1 MMPAHSTATSTVT
14 TWHGHACEPL
24 TGAQG
29 RKAGVATPC
38 VARLW
43 PLSPEGHHD
52 CVASLLR
59 VSLFWQAPQVPLIRM
74 GSGYNRKLAYRLPTS
89 SSTFPPTV
97 LAVHKPSLAQHAHVF
112 GLSSFYVPTES
123 GAPQTQH

>member
-14 TWHGHACEPL
+14 TWHGHACGPL

-38 VARLW
+38 VATLW

-59 VSLFWQAPQVPLIRM
+59 VSLSWHVPQVPLIRM
-74 GSGYNRKLAYRLPTS
+74 GSGYNRKLAYWLP
-89 SSTFPPTV
+89 
-97 LAVHKPSLAQHAHVF
+97 LAAPFHPQSLLFTSLA
-112 GLSSFYVPTES
+112 
-123 GAPQTQH
+123 